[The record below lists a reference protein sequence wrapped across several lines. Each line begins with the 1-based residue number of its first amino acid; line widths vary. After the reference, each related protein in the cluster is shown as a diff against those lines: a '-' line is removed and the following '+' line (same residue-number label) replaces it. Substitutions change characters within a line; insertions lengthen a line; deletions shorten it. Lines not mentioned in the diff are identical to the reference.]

1 MRALVEVADFLQ
13 RMKTRLRFGDYSRA
27 KLRLLRFELRGETAE
42 CEWVAR
48 PNDPWDAGLPAH
60 VRDQNQTIQ
69 ALHDAINIRDALF
82 KSMPAVKCARLRVYR
97 QQEEQEPEL
106 IITGSVS
113 REDVPPPRVASLAMR
128 AMLYGLHFRLEDGAL
143 GPLS

>member
-13 RMKTRLRFGDYSRA
+13 RMKTRLRFGEYSRS
-27 KLRLLRFELRGETAE
+27 KLKLLRFELNGESAE

-48 PNDPWDAGLPAH
+48 PNDPWDTGLPAH
-60 VRDQNQTIQ
+60 IRDQNHTLQ
-69 ALHDAINIRDALF
+69 ALHDALNIRDALF
-82 KSMPAVKCARLRVYR
+82 KSMPLVCSARFRVYR
-97 QQEEQEPEL
+97 QQDEREPEL

-128 AMLYGLHFRLEDGAL
+128 AMLCGLQFRLEDGAL
-143 GPLS
+143 GRLS